1 MYPRSGPSFA
11 MDITNYDYTR
21 IMFMTADCVK
31 WVETTKNNF
40 ETGWGTNGGIIVTS
54 TSEGLTEGVIVNVSN
69 FTRGIYV
76 NKVLFGKVSLR
87 QSME

>member
-1 MYPRSGPSFA
+1 

-40 ETGWGTNGGIIVTS
+40 ETGWGTAGGIIVTS
-54 TSEGLTEGVIVNVSN
+54 TSEGLTEGVIVNVSYFFVEFTSVN
-69 FTRGIYV
+69 FRKTYMNGP
-76 NKVLFGKVSLR
+76 
-87 QSME
+87 

>member
-1 MYPRSGPSFA
+1 

-40 ETGWGTNGGIIVTS
+40 ETGWGTAGGIIVTS
-54 TSEGLTEGVIVNVSN
+54 TSEGLTEGVIVNVSY
-69 FTRGIYV
+69 FSRRIYV
-76 NKVLFGKVSLR
+76 GKFSKDLKNP
-87 QSME
+87 

>member
-1 MYPRSGPSFA
+1 

-40 ETGWGTNGGIIVTS
+40 ETGWGTAGGIIVTS
-54 TSEGLTEGVIVNVSN
+54 TSEGLTEGVIVNVSY
-69 FTRGIYV
+69 FSRGIY
-76 NKVLFGKVSLR
+76 LGKIHEGA
-87 QSME
+87 MIDFH